1 MEKTLVIIKPGA
13 LQRELVGDI
22 INRFERKGLRLTGLK
37 MIQLNDAI
45 LAEHYSHLTDKPFF
59 PRIKESMMA
68 SPVIVCCWEGLDSV
82 QVVRNMTGVTNSRN
96 ATPGT
101 IRGDFGMSMQ
111 ENIIHTSDSVENGV
125 IELKR
130 FFKSEELFN
139 YTKVGHSFVYATDE
153 K

>member
-22 INRFERKGLRLTGLK
+22 INRFERKGLQLCGLK

-82 QVVRNMTGVTNSRN
+82 QVVRDMTGVTNSRN

-111 ENIIHTSDSVENGV
+111 ENIIHTSDSVENGI

-139 YTKVGHSFVYATDE
+139 YTKVGHSFLYATDE

>member
-22 INRFERKGLRLTGLK
+22 INRFERKGLQLCGLK

-59 PRIKESMMA
+59 PRIKESMMG

>member
-1 MEKTLVIIKPGA
+1 MEQTLVIIKPGA

-22 INRFERKGLRLTGLK
+22 INRFERKGLKLAGLK
-37 MIQLNDAI
+37 MIQLDDAI

-59 PRIKESMMA
+59 PRIKESMKA
-68 SPVIVCCWEGLDSV
+68 SPVIVCCWEGLDCV

-111 ENIIHTSDSVENGV
+111 EKNNQYI
-125 IELKR
+125 
-130 FFKSEELFN
+130 
-139 YTKVGHSFVYATDE
+139 
-153 K
+153 

>member
-22 INRFERKGLRLTGLK
+22 ITRFEHKGLRLAGLK
-37 MIQLNDAI
+37 MIQLDDAI

>member
-13 LQRELVGDI
+13 IQRELVGDI
-22 INRFERKGLRLTGLK
+22 MNRFERKGLKLAGLK
-37 MIQLNDAI
+37 MIQLDDTI
-45 LAEHYSHLTDKPFF
+45 LAEHYSHLVDKPFF
-59 PRIKESMMA
+59 PRIAASMKA
-68 SPVIVCCWEGLDSV
+68 SPVIVCCWEGLDCV

-111 ENIIHTSDSVENGV
+111 ENIIHTSDSVENAV
-125 IELKR
+125 IELNR
-130 FFKSEELFN
+130 FFKPEELFD
-139 YTKVGHSFVYATDE
+139 YSKVGYSFLYATDE